1 MKRLYTLAAIAAIL
15 TLASCNQEP
24 EIVLQNTPAV
34 DVTNQKLEP
43 NTNESG
49 TIRAYIGTQVTAKGL
64 NLDRVGSVKVD
75 GLDATIVSKEMKT
88 LVFEIPV
95 LNKPQKDDPY
105 KVDLEVFEEGTEKL
119 IFKYDYFVTI
129 PVTDAL
135 VTGFAPTAG
144 TVGTEVTI
152 SGRNLEQV
160 TSVSFGGTSVA
171 VADFVSSA
179 SASVVVAV
187 PAVAVT
193 AANTD
198 LDVAAVW
205 SGGTIALD
213 GKFTLSVP
221 VFAAYSQAA
230 PALLGD
236 EIALAGENL
245 DLVKAVKWGT
255 SDILISEQSATAIT
269 IKVPTGLELQNPAVV
284 SKALTAVHGL
294 KSDQVITI
302 TSDFKVDTTP
312 VGPAA
317 PVFTSASPA
326 EAAYTAMFLGREV
339 VVKGQNMA
347 SVEKFK
353 VDGIEAA
360 LSAEATDI
368 EARFIMPKTIT
379 GTAAREVDLIAVWNG
394 GNELDC
400 GKITV
405 YPFYYTKGLRIGLG
419 SNSKTTYPAYN
430 SENAFILL
438 DEGRVVSADYWN
450 DLPVDEPAKTSPLVT
465 TANKVTAAEGNEEK
479 YYAVQPYMF
488 ATASSAHKLAFQNPS
503 NSSSQLKTHRLSD
516 LSTALP
522 SNFGT
527 PVIFMKIM
535 GDGDVKTQVAA
546 GTLTNIFN
554 EPEIAGTSAPAY
566 GTSEG
571 STWIKGSVLNLQ
583 YLTYDHASST
593 GGKAADTGDIH
604 KIGYMYISDITCGDS
619 TTGLALTSR
628 EGYIEIDLYWSNAIN
643 E

>member
-1 MKRLYTLAAIAAIL
+1 MKRLYTFAAVAAIL
-15 TLASCNQEP
+15 TLASCNREP
-24 EIVLQNTPAV
+24 EIVIQNTPAV
-34 DVTNQKLEP
+34 DVTNQKLDP
-43 NTNESG
+43 NANESG
-49 TIRAYIGTQVTAKGL
+49 TVRAYAGTQVTAKGL

-75 GLDATIVSKEMKT
+75 GVDATIVSKEMKT

-95 LNKPQKDDPY
+95 LNKPQQDDPY
-105 KVDLEVFEEGTEKL
+105 MVDLEVFEEGTDKR
-119 IFKYDYFVTI
+119 IFKYDYYVTV
-129 PVTDAL
+129 PVTDAI
-135 VTGFAPTAG
+135 VTGFTPAEG
-144 TVGTEVTI
+144 TVGEEVTI
-152 SGRNLEQV
+152 AGRNLEQI
-160 TSVSFGGTSVA
+160 TSVSFGGVSVA
-171 VADFVSSA
+171 ADAFVSSA
-179 SASVVVAV
+179 SAAVVVAV

-193 AANTD
+193 EADTQ
-198 LDVAAVW
+198 LDVSAVW
-205 SGGTIALD
+205 AGGTIALD
-213 GKFTLSVP
+213 GKFTLHVP
-221 VFAAYSQAA
+221 VFTSYSQAA

-236 EIALAGENL
+236 DIVLPGANL
-245 DLVKAVKWGT
+245 DLVKAIKWGDT
-255 SDILISEQSATAIT
+255 ALLISEQSATAIT

-284 SKALTAVHGL
+284 SKALTAVYGV
-294 KSDQVITI
+294 KEDQVITI
-302 TSDFKVDTTP
+302 AASFQVDTTP

-465 TANKVTAAEGNEEK
+465 TANKVTAADGNEEK

-516 LSTALP
+516 LSTSLP

-527 PVIFMKIM
+527 PLIFMKIM
-535 GDGDVKTQVAA
+535 GDGDTKTNVAA
-546 GTLTNIFN
+546 GTLTDILSNTS
-554 EPEIAGTSAPAY
+554 IAGTSAPAF
-566 GTSEG
+566 GKTEG
-571 STWIKGSVLNLQ
+571 DTWVKGSVICLQ
-583 YLTYDHASST
+583 YLTYEHATT
-593 GGKAADTGDIH
+593 GGKAGDISDVY
-604 KIGYMYISDITCGDS
+604 KTGYMYIRDITCGDPA
-619 TTGLALTSR
+619 TGLALESR
-628 EGYIEIDLYWSNAIN
+628 EGYIEIDLYWSNVL
-643 E
+643 